1 MAEKSCGSD
10 FLAGFVVGALVGA
23 AAALILAPQSGED
36 TRTLIRDKGI
46 ELKGQAGGVTAE
58 ARKRAEELGELAK
71 DRAETL
77 QTQIKQA
84 IEEGRTAASQKKED
98 LLTEL
103 EEGRA
108 ATEEEA
114 EE

>member
-1 MAEKSCGSD
+1 MAEKTCGSD
-10 FLAGFVVGALVGA
+10 FLAGFFVGALVGA

-36 TRTLIRDKGI
+36 TRTLIRERSV
-46 ELKGQAGGVTAE
+46 ELKGQAGGLTTE

-71 DRAETL
+71 DRAGTL

-103 EEGRA
+103 EEGQEV
-108 ATEEEA
+108 TEEAA